1 MRGERQGNRSARYG
15 MLPRITELTHR
26 VDSAELASH
35 RRVTGGDGDAEAT
48 RRLTGKIN
56 GGDAAAASRRQ
67 TDGGRSRRL
76 RRTAEARVFHARAE
90 ANLWEART
98 ASSGL
103 RLRRGLCLR
112 LRLDERNTMVVLNAR
127 DDQWVFIGGGKL
139 NVITAHG
146 FSGDE
151 LSGEEGG
158 DGGDGGEEGGSGG
171 VGERS
176 GDGGSELTQEFKLTV
191 LDSLFVDDKQSHDS
205 QTKTSLVNIW
215 SISFKSASSARVLVL
230 ARVVFFRSVMRYS
243 FELGEDAK
251 LKKRAAIHLPR
262 DGQ

>member
-1 MRGERQGNRSARYG
+1 MAGGEGGA
-15 MLPRITELTHR
+15 
-26 VDSAELASH
+26 SAED
-35 RRVTGGDGDAEAT
+35 GG
-48 RRLTGKIN
+48 L
-56 GGDAAAASRRQ
+56 AAA
-67 TDGGRSRRL
+67 
-76 RRTAEARVFHARAE
+76 RVPHARAVAKLLE
-90 ANLWEART
+90 VRA

-103 RLRRGLCLR
+103 RLRLFRWLR
-112 LRLDERNTMVVLNAR
+112 IRLVERNTMVEVMGDLLNGNETELKECGFR
-127 DDQWVFIGGGKL
+127 RLPRVFIGGGKL

-146 FSGDE
+146 CSGDE
-151 LSGEEGG
+151 LSFIEVGDSGEEGG

-176 GDGGSELTQEFKLTV
+176 GDGELTQEFKLTV

-262 DGQ
+262 DGQCHNRASKAFHLRN